1 MPPGAVIA
9 PVILASDK
17 TSLSQFRGDQEAW
30 PVYMTIG
37 NISKDVRRQPSQHAC
52 VLLGYLPTA
61 KLKCFSSG
69 RRSVERYRLFHYCM
83 TQILEPLV
91 ICGKEGVL
99 MTCPNGLVQHGHV
112 FLILAA
118 YAEVYG
124 HTRSMWRVDQ
134 VLCPCSTPNDEVPKE
149 VRKW

>member
-1 MPPGAVIA
+1 M
-9 PVILASDK
+9 
-17 TSLSQFRGDQEAW
+17 
-30 PVYMTIG
+30 IG
-37 NISKDVRRQPSQHAC
+37 NISKDVHRQPSQHAC
-52 VLLGYLPTA
+52 VLLGYLPTT
-61 KLKCFSSG
+61 KLECLSSG
-69 RRSVERYRLFHYCM
+69 QRSVEWYRLFHYCM
-83 TQILEPLV
+83 TQILQPLV